1 MSLAMITTAI
11 LESVEQTINP
21 LLKTDAVTCKRL
33 EALAGNVIQFEVT
46 DLPLSLFILPI
57 QGGVQLQ
64 QQFPSSPDVLLRGD
78 SVTFMKLLNSNDKS
92 EHFFGHGISVE
103 GNSGLASQFQTILAE
118 LEIDWEAL
126 LANITGNLP
135 AHQLV
140 SLTRGQINYAKQVTT
155 SVTQNIN
162 EYIQEEIRILPPR
175 VEAECFLADVDALRE
190 RTDRLSARI
199 NAIKSKLDEPTH

>member
-64 QQFPSSPDVLLRGD
+64 HQFPSSPDVVLRGD

-92 EHFFGHGISVE
+92 EHF
-103 GNSGLASQFQTILAE
+103 LDT
-118 LEIDWEAL
+118 AL
-126 LANITGNLP
+126 VLKETPG
-135 AHQLV
+135 
-140 SLTRGQINYAKQVTT
+140 
-155 SVTQNIN
+155 
-162 EYIQEEIRILPPR
+162 
-175 VEAECFLADVDALRE
+175 
-190 RTDRLSARI
+190 
-199 NAIKSKLDEPTH
+199 